1 METFD
6 FTIDSFLGLTNSSKL
21 TELASCIMNNYCIY
35 NGCYHYRPIEIEF
48 YVYKHG
54 EHEDRHVYPRIKKAK
69 DIFFHYSG
77 MDICFNT
84 SENKDCFGGILI
96 RALEREE
103 DKQFIGGPLVCV
115 NEVLN
120 TATGILVVEKKKI
133 KEPENADQFGQR
145 VGINALPN
153 IEDTYYNKDYRFI
166 RKDIK
171 ENTSFGLRTTYD
183 YSNNEFKEISN
194 SYKLKKYTPKNK
206 RT

>member
-6 FTIDSFLGLTNSSKL
+6 FTIDSFLCLTNGSKL
-21 TELASCIMNNYCIY
+21 KELASCIMNNYCIY
-35 NGCYHYRPIEIEF
+35 NGSYHYRPIEIEF

-54 EHEDRHVYPRIKKAK
+54 EHEDCHVYPRIKKAK

-120 TATGILVVEKKKI
+120 TATGILVVENKKI
-133 KEPENADQFGQR
+133 KEPKNADQFGQR
-145 VGINALPN
+145 VGINALKN
-153 IEDTYYNKDYRFI
+153 VEDQFYQKEYRFV
-166 RKDIK
+166 REDIK
-171 ENTSFGLRTTYD
+171 EKKFAQRTIYNFK
-183 YSNNEFKEISN
+183 SNKFEEKPS
-194 SYKLKKYTPKNK
+194 SYKIEKYNP
-206 RT
+206 